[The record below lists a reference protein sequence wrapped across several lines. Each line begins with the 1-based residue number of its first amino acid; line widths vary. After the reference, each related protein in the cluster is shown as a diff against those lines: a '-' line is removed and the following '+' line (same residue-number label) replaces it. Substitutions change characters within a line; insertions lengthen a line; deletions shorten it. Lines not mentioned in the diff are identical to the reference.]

1 MILSLL
7 MNLYYKPYISAFFF
21 KYFYSRIVS
30 ISDVYSKIFTSILY
44 IFMSRRYL
52 KLNISRSR
60 LQVYS
65 SKFTLSFLATG
76 ILDFQIL
83 FDIHIFS
90 ISISDSLIDL
100 ATHSILNILLFILKY
115 NALSPTFS

>member
-1 MILSLL
+1 
-7 MNLYYKPYISAFFF
+7 
-21 KYFYSRIVS
+21 
-30 ISDVYSKIFTSILY
+30 
-44 IFMSRRYL
+44 MSRRYL
-52 KLNISRSR
+52 KLNISQSR

-76 ILDFQIL
+76 ILDFQLL